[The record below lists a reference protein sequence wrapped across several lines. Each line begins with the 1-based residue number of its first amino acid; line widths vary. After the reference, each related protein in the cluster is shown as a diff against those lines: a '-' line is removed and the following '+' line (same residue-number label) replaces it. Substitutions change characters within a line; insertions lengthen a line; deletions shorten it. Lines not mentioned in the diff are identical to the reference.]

1 MCLAAADLVALWHTS
16 LRLRS
21 QNGTTGTTKTTET
34 ARMGLDG
41 RLGPEAAREAG
52 SAGRET

>member
-16 LRLRS
+16 LRLQS

-34 ARMGLDG
+34 ARVGRDG
-41 RLGPEAAREAG
+41 RFGPRAGPGGWLGGA
-52 SAGRET
+52 